1 MYIQDD
7 DEDQEEVGEDVD
19 ASSSKTPIA
28 SSLKK
33 NTDQKYLTQMKNE
46 KKPTF
51 SPNISP
57 INGLLPD
64 NLRDSQ
70 VDTNENNCWMDDRTY
85 SYQNQMSTEKVEF
98 QRRNHLDDS
107 MLKTGSL
114 KSQYSTQMPLQ
125 MQSSQHL
132 VFR

>member
-7 DEDQEEVGEDVD
+7 DDTEENQEQVGEDVD

-28 SSLKK
+28 SSIKK

-46 KKPTF
+46 KKPMF

-57 INGLLPD
+57 INGCLPD

-70 VDTNENNCWMDDRTY
+70 IDTNENNCWMDDRTY
-85 SYQNQMSTEKVEF
+85 SYQNQMSTEKNEF

-107 MLKTGSL
+107 MLKMGSL
-114 KSQYSTQMPLQ
+114 KS
-125 MQSSQHL
+125 
-132 VFR
+132 